1 MPRKSFVEL
10 TNELLTSFPDNT
22 TGLITPAGLR
32 AYLTNFL
39 DAIRPAY
46 GIISR
51 ETANVQSLGLLDTPL
66 IFEVGS
72 VSTVPDYTVTPA
84 SGTVTRLAAGTT
96 RLTFTSTIDA
106 AVGRI
111 ITVTLYKNG
120 VATPWRISATA
131 GGAGKP
137 VDIALNALQYDAG
150 AAVYQWQVRADA
162 ASTNTT
168 FSNVDCIAETVPVN
182 AY

>member
-10 TNELLTSFPDNT
+10 ANELVVDFPDNV
-22 TGLITPAGLR
+22 TGAITPAILR
-32 AYLTNFL
+32 TYFNNFL

-51 ETANVQSLGLLDTPL
+51 ETPAVQVLGVADVPL

-96 RLTFTSTIDA
+96 RLTFTTTIDT

-120 VATPWRISATA
+120 VATPWRISATG